1 MKQHSNAIQRGNV
14 MQRSD
19 EKQRSEVVQS
29 SVGKQVEARQSKL
42 EVGKML
48 IGYSHKINKQERYK
62 SEVLEDSVNE
72 VTQAVGE
79 VHDDQKMKN
88 SAFWKSPQKHDD
100 QKMKNSAFGK
110 GPQKHNQFIS
120 KMHIAKVFSCLVMF
134 ILITIFSSGNAY
146 AETRTTYINYSR

>member
-1 MKQHSNAIQRGNV
+1 

-62 SEVLEDSVNE
+62 SEVLEDSANE
-72 VTQAVGE
+72 VTQASVGVG
-79 VHDDQKMKN
+79 VHDDSKMKN